1 MEEFLEI
8 AKKSF
13 PPVKSSEI
21 IEGIQ
26 NEVEILWD
34 KYGIPH
40 IYANSSEDAFFTQGY
55 LHSLHRLWQM
65 ELYRRLITGELSEIV
80 GEAGLDSD
88 KHYKIIGLHRNAK
101 DCVEKMRAKEGNKLL
116 KFLEAYVKGV
126 NTGIERARINP
137 PIEFAALDLKI
148 RDWTIEDSL
157 KIANFID
164 WGLSSWN
171 YPLEMLRERLIITLG
186 HKMADKLIPL
196 YSGASVGN
204 SVGSNAWAIS
214 PKKSESDTALMAS
227 DPHLPFTNP
236 AIWFLIHINCQD
248 FNCIGTSL
256 VGLPLIIIGHNEKI
270 VWGMT
275 NVCGDTVDLFRL
287 EINPENE
294 NQYKYNGQWI
304 NFDILND
311 PINIQGQSNP
321 LHNEILISKF
331 GPVIDTF
338 EGDGRI
344 FYKFNLPGKYAL
356 RWSSSGPNLEDTLRT
371 FININKA
378 SNWEEFR
385 EALKD
390 FTINP
395 QNFIYADV
403 MGNIG
408 HQQAGRIPVR
418 NYGDGCMIT
427 PGTDEKYNWKSLSS
441 FEKLQSIYN
450 PESGFVY
457 TANYNEDKA
466 PNGLLL
472 AQDNIEPYRQIR
484 IKRLLQSKDKISFQ
498 DFKDFQLDL
507 YTEEAAKYLPIILN
521 ILKSN
526 ESSKKHSEIIDILEE
541 WNYQLKKTSVAGTI
555 YKIWFLEVQ
564 KAILIPR
571 IGEDLLKPFLGT
583 VPFELGRL
591 FKLYDQNPKELEVI
605 FLKALQSAI
614 DFLTKRISPDINRWQ
629 WGNLH
634 KLTLIHPFS
643 LANEDA
649 KALNIGPFKFGG
661 DRNTLANGY
670 CDHSDTFDVLV
681 GPSIRHIH
689 DLSDWNKS
697 IWSLPGGQ
705 SGLPFHKHYSDL
717 IKLYVKGKYF
727 PMLFSRESITE
738 NLEGT
743 SKLTPK

>member
-13 PPVKSSEI
+13 PPGEKTESL
-21 IEGIQ
+21 EGLQ
-26 NEVEILWD
+26 KEVEILWD
-34 KYGIPH
+34 KWGIPH
-40 IYANSSEDAFFTQGY
+40 IYANSAEDAFFAQGY
-55 LHSLHRLWQM
+55 VHSLHRLWQM

-80 GEAGLDSD
+80 GEAALDSD
-88 KHYKIIGLHRNAK
+88 KHYKIIGLHRTAK
-101 DCVEKMRAKEGNKLL
+101 DCLEKMQSKKDNEIL
-116 KFLEAYVKGV
+116 KWLKAYVKGV

-137 PIEFAALDLKI
+137 PIEFVALDLKI

-157 KIANFID
+157 KIASYID
-164 WGLSSWN
+164 WGLSNWN
-171 YPLEMLRERLIITLG
+171 YPLEMLRERLIIKLG
-186 HKMADKLIPL
+186 HEMANKLIPL
-196 YSGASVGN
+196 YSGTMVSN
-204 SVGSNAWAIS
+204 SIGSNAWAIS
-214 PKKSESDTALMAS
+214 PKKSESGSALMAS
-227 DPHLPFTNP
+227 DPHLAFMNP
-236 AIWFLIHINCQD
+236 AIWFLIHINCPD
-248 FNCIGTSL
+248 FNSVGTSL
-256 VGLPLIIIGHNEKI
+256 VGLPLIVIGHNDKI
-270 VWGMT
+270 VWGLTDVMA
-275 NVCGDTVDLFRL
+275 DTVDLFRL

-304 NFDILND
+304 NFDIIKD
-311 PINIQGQSNP
+311 PIKIQGQSNP
-321 LHNEILISKF
+321 LQYEIQISKF

-356 RWSSSGPNLEDTLRT
+356 RWSSYGPDLEDTIRT
-371 FININKA
+371 FIHINKA

-385 EALKD
+385 EALKEL
-390 FTINP
+390 TINP

-408 HQQAGRIPVR
+408 HQHGGKIPVR
-418 NYGDGCMIT
+418 NYGSGCMIT
-427 PGTDEKYNWKSLSS
+427 PGTDEKYNWKDLSQ
-441 FEKLQSIYN
+441 FEKLLSIYN

-472 AQDNIEPYRQIR
+472 AQDSITPYRQIR

-507 YTEEAAKYLPIILN
+507 YTEEAAEYLPIMLR

-526 ESSKKHSEIIDILEE
+526 ESSKNHSEIIKLLED
-541 WNYQLKKTSVAGTI
+541 WDYQLKRTSIAGAI
-555 YKIWFLEVQ
+555 YKIWFLEIQ
-564 KAILIPR
+564 KAILIPL
-571 IGEDLLKPFLGT
+571 IGEELLNPFLGT
-583 VPFELGRL
+583 RPFNLERL
-591 FKLYDQNPKELEVI
+591 FKLYDNKPKELEASL
-605 FLKALQSAI
+605 LKALQSTI
-614 DFLTKRISPDINRWQ
+614 DFLTKRISPDINRWH

-634 KLTLIHPFS
+634 KLTLVHPFS

-661 DRNTLANGY
+661 DGNTLASAY
-670 CDHSDTFDVLV
+670 CDNLDTFDVLV

-717 IKLYVKGKYF
+717 IKLYVKGKYI
-727 PMLFSRESITE
+727 PMLFSRDTITE

-743 SKLTPK
+743 YKLTPK